1 MIRLL
6 FSLSTALVLLLPAAG
21 VSAQSLCHVVH
32 LSVYRVDVSP
42 SQKIVDVEPFTTRLL
57 NYGGTFDPGFYAV
70 SVEVGAGAP
79 GAPVGEARY
88 CNISANVDFEMDSP
102 GIVPDPMDTTI
113 AIVRARVS
121 GWQFPIVTQQVD
133 SLVGGGFDAQAAQT
147 ESLNQQYAVALSRHS
162 SMFTGGG
169 FTIDAGVR
177 TYGVNDFMA
186 GFPEPSG
193 FGSAKIERRFRTT
206 NTTDWS
212 LSGEMTVDEG
222 PGTGPSTVAR
232 MPSTV
237 VGGPGEA
244 VLSYVGVPDA
254 SFVLAP
260 LASPP
265 ILELE
270 VIDPD
275 LVLAV
280 TALPSEPD
288 VSGYRVAYPGG
299 PLGVFASGAPV
310 DFVALTGGGVP
321 RFSVE
326 PLDLVGSDPQAFV
339 FGLDL
344 DVPSSTIVIRVPEPG
359 AGVVGITALITLGL
373 LLPSRSRV
381 AEPMA

>member
-1 MIRLL
+1 MIRLP
-6 FSLSTALVLLLPAAG
+6 FALSTALVLLLPAAS

-42 SQKIVDVEPFTTRLL
+42 SQKILDVEPFTTRLL

-70 SVEVGAGAP
+70 SVEVGAGGP
-79 GAPVGEARY
+79 GAPVDEARY
-88 CNISANVDFEMDSP
+88 CNISANVDFDMDSP
-102 GIVPDPMDTTI
+102 GIVSDPMDRTI
-113 AIVRARVS
+113 EIVKARVS
-121 GWQFPIVTQQVD
+121 GWQFPIVTKQVD
-133 SLVGGGFDAQAAQT
+133 SLVGGGFDAQAAHT
-147 ESLNQQYAVALSRHS
+147 ESLNQQYAVALSRQS
-162 SMFTGGG
+162 SVFAGSG

-177 TYGVNDFMA
+177 TYGVNNFMA

-193 FGSAKIERRFRTT
+193 VGSAKIEWRFRTT

-212 LSGEMTVDEG
+212 LSGEMTDDER
-222 PGTGPSTVAR
+222 PGTGPPTVAYL
-232 MPSTV
+232 PSTV
-237 VGGPGEA
+237 IGGPGEA

-254 SFVLAP
+254 AFVLAP

-299 PLGVFASGAPV
+299 PLGVFAPGAPV

-326 PLDLVGSDPQAFV
+326 PLDLVGSDPQPFV

-344 DVPSSTIVIRVPEPG
+344 DAPSTSLVVRVPEPG
-359 AGVVGITALITLGL
+359 ALAVGLAALITLGL
-373 LLPSRSRV
+373 VVSMRRS
-381 AEPMA
+381 PHSQ

>member
-1 MIRLL
+1 
-6 FSLSTALVLLLPAAG
+6 
-21 VSAQSLCHVVH
+21 
-32 LSVYRVDVSP
+32 
-42 SQKIVDVEPFTTRLL
+42 
-57 NYGGTFDPGFYAV
+57 
-70 SVEVGAGAP
+70 
-79 GAPVGEARY
+79 
-88 CNISANVDFEMDSP
+88 
-102 GIVPDPMDTTI
+102 
-113 AIVRARVS
+113 
-121 GWQFPIVTQQVD
+121 
-133 SLVGGGFDAQAAQT
+133 
-147 ESLNQQYAVALSRHS
+147 
-162 SMFTGGG
+162 
-169 FTIDAGVR
+169 
-177 TYGVNDFMA
+177 
-186 GFPEPSG
+186 
-193 FGSAKIERRFRTT
+193 
-206 NTTDWS
+206 
-212 LSGEMTVDEG
+212 
-222 PGTGPSTVAR
+222 
-232 MPSTV
+232 
-237 VGGPGEA
+237 
-244 VLSYVGVPDA
+244 
-254 SFVLAP
+254 
-260 LASPP
+260 
-265 ILELE
+265 